1 MSKDNKRIILANE
14 LHKPVRKRFV
24 KRRIITTGI
33 DDLWAIDLMDMIQF
47 SKYNKG
53 FKYIFVVIDTF
64 SKKLWI
70 EAMKTKSGV
79 ESSVVLKKII
89 ERALNENRSSPNFI
103 HADKGRE
110 FVNKKF
116 AETLDEFNIHMY
128 HTQNLEKSAIAERV
142 IRTIK
147 NKLKKLFE
155 INRNKIWY
163 NKLSTVESEYNNKDY
178 HSSIKM
184 KPSEVC
190 KDNESIVL
198 KNLFPKENLKPLKI
212 KFKVGDRVRI
222 TKYIETF
229 NNKFSNNW
237 TREIFV
243 VSKIVLTRP
252 VTYKI
257 EALNGEEIKGSF
269 YNEELQKTAL

>member
-1 MSKDNKRIILANE
+1 
-14 LHKPVRKRFV
+14 
-24 KRRIITTGI
+24 
-33 DDLWAIDLMDMIQF
+33 
-47 SKYNKG
+47 
-53 FKYIFVVIDTF
+53 
-64 SKKLWI
+64 
-70 EAMKTKSGV
+70 
-79 ESSVVLKKII
+79 
-89 ERALNENRSSPNFI
+89 
-103 HADKGRE
+103 
-110 FVNKKF
+110 
-116 AETLDEFNIHMY
+116 
-128 HTQNLEKSAIAERV
+128 
-142 IRTIK
+142 
-147 NKLKKLFE
+147 
-155 INRNKIWY
+155 
-163 NKLSTVESEYNNKDY
+163 
-178 HSSIKM
+178 M

-190 KDNESIVL
+190 KDNESIVF

-222 TKYIETF
+222 TKYIKTF